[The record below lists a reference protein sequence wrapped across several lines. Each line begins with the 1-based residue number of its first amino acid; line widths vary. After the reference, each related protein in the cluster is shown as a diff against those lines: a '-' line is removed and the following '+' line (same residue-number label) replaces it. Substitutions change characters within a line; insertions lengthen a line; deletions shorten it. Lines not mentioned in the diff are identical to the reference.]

1 MPHQVRAVTTTAPRP
16 ERSSATDEMLA
27 LLMGELQK
35 ARADWAAE
43 RGEARHGGSPAESPA
58 RARLLAALEA
68 YAAALDSRHLPLP
81 PSIRD
86 ELRLRRGVRGDHNHR
101 PF

>member
-1 MPHQVRAVTTTAPRP
+1 MTTTAPRP
-16 ERSSATDEMLA
+16 ERSTAATDEILA

-35 ARADWAAE
+35 ARAAWAAE
-43 RGEARHGGSPAESPA
+43 RGEARHGGSPSESPA

-86 ELRLRRGVRGDHNHR
+86 ELRLRRGVRGDQNHR